1 MITFKIE
8 YKGESQMKQNTIT
21 AMMHPIRIRIIQEL
35 SIKKTA
41 TTKELQ
47 AACGNFAQ
55 ATLYRHLKEL
65 LHHEI
70 IKIESENTINGIIE
84 KVYTIN
90 KDMTQDIA
98 KDPSKLTEDDLTH
111 IFNQF
116 MIAIM
121 TDYKTYIQ
129 HEDGLKNIQNEFGL
143 VSTSLFLTDD
153 ELKEL
158 VISINQLI
166 YPLLNLQQEPG
177 RKLRK
182 FSRIIT
188 TTK

>member
-1 MITFKIE
+1 
-8 YKGESQMKQNTIT
+8 MKQNTIT

-65 LHHEI
+65 LKHEL
-70 IKIESENTINGIIE
+70 IKIVSENNVNGIIE
-84 KVYTIN
+84 KVYAIN
-90 KDMTQDIA
+90 NDVSKNIA
-98 KDPSKLTEDDLTH
+98 QDPSKLSIEQLTD

-116 MIAIM
+116 MISIM
-121 TDYKTYIQ
+121 TDFRTYID
-129 HEDGLKNIQNEFGL
+129 HEDGLKDIQNEFGL
-143 VSTSLFLTDD
+143 VSASLFLTDE
-153 ELKEL
+153 ELKAL
-158 VISINQLI
+158 MLSINQLI
-166 YPLLNLQQEPG
+166 IPLLDQKQEKG

-182 FSRIIT
+182 FSRILT

>member
-1 MITFKIE
+1 
-8 YKGESQMKQNTIT
+8 MKQNTIT

-47 AACGNFAQ
+47 AACGHFAQ

-65 LHHEI
+65 LHHKL
-70 IKIESENTINGIIE
+70 IKIVSENHINGIIE
-84 KVYTIN
+84 KVYAI
-90 KDMTQDIA
+90 DQDVTQNIA
-98 KDPSKLTEDDLTH
+98 KDPSKMTEDDLTH

-116 MIAIM
+116 MISIM
-121 TDYKTYIQ
+121 TDYKTYID

-153 ELKEL
+153 ELKDL
-158 VISINQLI
+158 LISINKLI
-166 YPLLNLQQEPG
+166 YPLINQQQEEG

-188 TTK
+188 TSK